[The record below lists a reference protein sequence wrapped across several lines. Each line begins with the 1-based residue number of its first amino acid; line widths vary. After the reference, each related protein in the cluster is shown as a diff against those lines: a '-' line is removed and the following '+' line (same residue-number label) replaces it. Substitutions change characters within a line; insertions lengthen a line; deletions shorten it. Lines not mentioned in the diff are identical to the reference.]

1 MRFFLYAL
9 AALPG
14 PALAADQFDLVC
26 STQGAP
32 TRYRVDLTRNEACS
46 GSCDRIWTMGE
57 ASSGE
62 LRLIHN
68 PPKAPGDLDE
78 RATVN
83 RLTGDYRYYNHI
95 PGLGARMKTGKCEVA
110 PFSGFPAAKF

>member
-1 MRFFLYAL
+1 MRVLSVAVLLFSS
-9 AALPG
+9 
-14 PALAADQFDLVC
+14 PAMAADQFDLVC

-46 GSCDRIWTMGE
+46 GVCDRIWAMGE
-57 ASSGE
+57 ASTGE

-68 PPKAPGDLDE
+68 PPKAPGDVDE

-83 RLTGDYRYYNHI
+83 RLNGDYRYYNHI
-95 PGLGARMKTGKCEVA
+95 PGIGSRMKTGKCEVA